1 MDPIRAWLHRFLSDP
16 QAIVLALSLL
26 AGLALL
32 LLVGDMLKPA
42 IGSVVIAYLLEG
54 LVRTLER
61 WHVPRL
67 LAICVVIS
75 GFVLAL
81 LFALLAVIPLLVRQ
95 ITQLSQ
101 QLPGMI
107 ETARAFIDTL
117 PERYPN
123 LLTEVQVQALVGEAE
138 AEVNQLR
145 NVLLARTLSF
155 GIGMITAVVY
165 IVLVPVLVFFMLKDK
180 HKILHWFNHY
190 LPHNR
195 GLALKVWHEVDVQV
209 ANYVRGKFWEII
221 IVWSATFVT
230 FALLGL
236 DYALLLSAL
245 VGFSV
250 LVPYLGA
257 IVVTVPVAAVALF
270 QWGWSIELFY
280 AVGAYAIIQFIDG
293 NLLVPLIFS
302 EVVDLH
308 PIAILLAIMFFGGI
322 WGFWG
327 VFFAI
332 PLATLVQAVLRA
344 WPRRAPPAQPADGEV
359 SWRGGDR

>member
-1 MDPIRAWLHRFLSDP
+1 
-16 QAIVLALSLL
+16 
-26 AGLALL
+26 
-32 LLVGDMLKPA
+32 
-42 IGSVVIAYLLEG
+42 
-54 LVRTLER
+54 
-61 WHVPRL
+61 
-67 LAICVVIS
+67 
-75 GFVLAL
+75 
-81 LFALLAVIPLLVRQ
+81 
-95 ITQLSQ
+95 
-101 QLPGMI
+101 MI